1 MIKKYILKKL
11 LKQNLHKV
19 DYNILIKQ
27 INDLEENVKLLTDSE
42 LKEKTFVL
50 EQIFKEKKD
59 LKPIIAE
66 SFALVRESSRR
77 RLGLRHYDVQLLG
90 GLVLNEGK
98 IAEMQTGEG
107 KTIVATLPA
116 YLNSLTKK
124 SVQIVTVNDYLA
136 KRDYNS
142 ISEIFYTL
150 GLNTGLIQENFS
162 ESQRQ
167 QNYKADVTYVT
178 NSELGF
184 DYLRDNL
191 TFSKTSIRLPKFN
204 FCIVDEIDSIL
215 IDEAQTPLIMSSPIE
230 TSVDK
235 YITAAQIV
243 KYLELNKDFQIDE
256 KNGTVV
262 LTEEGSSNVKKIL
275 NLDNLY
281 DLKNPWIPYLLN
293 AIKAQSMF
301 LPNIH
306 YIIENNQVI
315 IVDEFTGR
323 ISPDRKWSEGLHQAI
338 QAKENLFVEPTTEI
352 IASITYQNLFLLYPK
367 LAGMTGTAKTSEVEF
382 DKIFK
387 LSVNQVPT
395 AKPSRRLD
403 LPDLIYRD
411 EFTKWRAVINQ
422 SKLIALNKQPILIGT
437 KTIEQS
443 EMLSYLLN
451 EYNLHHEILNAK
463 PKNVRNEADI
473 VALAGE
479 IGRITIATNMAGRGT
494 DIILGGN
501 LEYKVSNKLVNIILL
516 YDEINLKINLKTYI
530 NILLDNNI
538 LKNISQKF
546 LSSFI
551 SLKNNKNLNKLFN
564 DIFIS
569 IIDLDNFLAQSSN
582 SHIELLIN
590 ELYISEKKIH
600 KLHNQ
605 FIQTIGGLFVIGTER
620 NDSRRIDNQLRGR
633 CGRQGEPGTS
643 QFFLSLEDKLLRLF
657 AGQNIKNLLKN
668 DDTPLESNILNK
680 VLDSAQN
687 KLEEIS
693 FGFRK
698 NLVEYDEAVN
708 SQRNTIYFDRKEML
722 ENNVL
727 NNKLLLTYGEQ
738 IISEFVDYVRTKNLD
753 FSYNDTIGEIDKFF
767 GTTLLF
773 DLRDDLNKNINDIY
787 SKYIISKNPL
797 KFNNKYLLY
806 INKYTSNRPINDL
819 NNLLFDYITNYL
831 FEEMWL
837 IYESKKIE
845 REIYGTAVLNLLE
858 QTAILWCLD
867 ILWQEHL
874 HLLVLYRDAVFW
886 RSYGQR
892 DPLFEYKREIF
903 LLYISQLQ
911 TFRQII
917 IFTFI
922 RSYSI

>member
-1 MIKKYILKKL
+1 MVKNL
-11 LKQNLHKV
+11 LKQNLRNA
-19 DYNILIKQ
+19 DYSTLVKQ
-27 INDLEENVKLLTDSE
+27 INGLEENIKLLTDSE
-42 LKEKTFVL
+42 LKEKTRVL
-50 EQIFKEKKD
+50 EKTFKQNKN

-116 YLNSLTKK
+116 YLNALTKRN
-124 SVQIVTVNDYLA
+124 VQIVTVNDYLA

-142 ISEIFYTL
+142 TNEIFSTL

-162 ESQRQ
+162 EYQRQ
-167 QNYKADVTYVT
+167 QNYNANITYVT

-191 TFSKTSIRLPKFN
+191 TFSKTSVRLPKFN
-204 FCIVDEIDSIL
+204 FCIIDEIDSIL

-235 YITAAQIV
+235 YLIAAQVV
-243 KYLELNKDFQIDE
+243 KYLEVNKDFQIDE
-256 KNGTVV
+256 KNGTVL
-262 LTEEGSSNVKKIL
+262 LTEEGASSAKKIL
-275 NLDNLY
+275 KIDNLY
-281 DLKNPWIPYLLN
+281 DLNNAWIPYLLN
-293 AIKAQSMF
+293 AIKAQSLF

-323 ISPDRKWSEGLHQAI
+323 ISPDRKWSDGLHQAI

-387 LSVNQVPT
+387 LSVSQIPT
-395 AKPSRRLD
+395 AKPSRRID

-411 EFTKWRAVINQ
+411 EFTKWRAVVNQ
-422 SKLIALNKQPILIGT
+422 SKLIALKKQPILIGT

-443 EMLSYLLN
+443 EMLSFLLT
-451 EYNLHHEILNAK
+451 EYNLYHEILNAK

-501 LEYKVSNKLVNIILL
+501 LEYKISNKLVNILL
-516 YDEINLKINLKTYI
+516 FYDKINSII
-530 NILLDNNI
+530 NFKNYNYFLLGKDI
-538 LKNISQKF
+538 LKNVSYKF

-551 SLKNNKNLNKLFN
+551 SLKNNNEFNKLFKN
-564 DIFIS
+564 LFLKT
-569 IIDLDNFLAQSSN
+569 IDLDSFLIQSSN
-582 SHIELLIN
+582 SFIEFLIN
-590 ELYISEKKIH
+590 ELNNSEKKIH
-600 KLHNQ
+600 KLQNQ
-605 FIQTIGGLFVIGTER
+605 FIKTIGGLFVIGTER

-643 QFFLSLEDKLLRLF
+643 RFFLSSEDKLLRLF
-657 AGQNIKNLLKN
+657 AGASIKNSLKN
-668 DDTPLESNILNK
+668 DDTPIESNLLNK
-680 VLDSAQN
+680 ILDSAQN
-687 KLEEIS
+687 RLEEIS

-722 ENNVL
+722 ENSLL

-738 IISEFVDYVRTKNLD
+738 IISEFIDFVKTKNKK
-753 FSYNDTIGEIDKFF
+753 FSYNQTLGEVENFF

-773 DLRDDLNKNINDIY
+773 DLRNDLNKNINDIY
-787 SKYIISKNPL
+787 SKYTLSKNPL
-797 KFNNKYLLY
+797 NSINKFIGKCFPNTNKYSKNPS
-806 INKYTSNRPINDL
+806 ITDI
-819 NNLLFDYITNYL
+819 NNLLFNYVTNYL
-831 FEEMWL
+831 FEEIWL
-837 IYESKKIE
+837 IYEAKKVE
-845 REIYGTAVLNLLE
+845 REISGASVLNLLE

-874 HLLVLYRDAVFW
+874 HLLALYRDIVFW
-886 RSYGQR
+886 RAYGQR
-892 DPLFEYKREIF
+892 DPLFEYKRDIF

-911 TFRQII
+911 VFRQII